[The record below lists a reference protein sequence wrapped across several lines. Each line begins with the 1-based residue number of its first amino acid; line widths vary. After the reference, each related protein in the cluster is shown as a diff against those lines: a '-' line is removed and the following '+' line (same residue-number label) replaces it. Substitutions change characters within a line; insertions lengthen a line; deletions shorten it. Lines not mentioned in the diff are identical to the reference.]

1 MSIKGIVN
9 CIMCGITGFM
19 YSSVQSSAEELSAIA
34 TRMSDSL
41 SHRGPDDSGVFSD
54 PEFGVALGHRRLS
67 ILDLSEQGQQP
78 MISADGRYVLVYN
91 GEIYNYQE
99 LQTDLNQ
106 KGVRF
111 RSHSDTE
118 VLLEAIA
125 AWGMR
130 ETLDRLNGM
139 FAFAIWDRKERQL
152 TLVRDRLGIKPLYYG
167 WFGSCFLFGSELKSL
182 RQHPSFQGKIDRNA
196 LALFLENGYIV
207 APHSIYQR
215 VSKLRPGHYLTV
227 SPGSSNSCESSSQP
241 QCWWSLRDVI
251 ERAGKPTQ
259 VISYEEKL
267 DMLRERLSDSVR
279 RRLVADVPV
288 GTFLSGGID
297 SSLVTALAQ
306 QVSSNPVKAFTIGF
320 QEAKYD
326 ESKHAQRIADH
337 LGVEHV
343 MRQVTA
349 AEARDVIPQLSGMY
363 DEPFADSSQIP
374 THLVSRIAR
383 KEVTVCLSGDGGDE
397 LFCGYD
403 RYPYI
408 DRIRRKIVWLP
419 QSVRAPL
426 ARMYR
431 RIRSR
436 LRRRNRTSS
445 LLEQVCSTRSDW
457 ELYSILNRH
466 WEIGGEVVIGGDSN
480 RVTTHLEHYW
490 SGERSFMEAASAFDA
505 VTYLP
510 DDILTKVDRASMAI
524 ALEAR
529 TPVLDHRVVELAW
542 MFSFEDKFHHGSGKH
557 PLRAIL
563 NEFVPRELFNR
574 PKMGFG
580 IPLGDWLRGPL
591 REWAE
596 DLLSEERLLREG
608 WFNPRPIR
616 VRWEEHLNGKLNWQY
631 PLWNV
636 LMFQAWLQEQT

>member
-1 MSIKGIVN
+1 
-9 CIMCGITGFM
+9 MCGITGFM
-19 YSSVQSSAEELSAIA
+19 DSSVQSSAEELTAIA

-41 SHRGPDDSGVFSD
+41 LHRGPDDAGVFAD

-67 ILDLSEQGQQP
+67 ILDLSEGGRQP
-78 MISADGRYVLVYN
+78 MISANGRYVLVYN
-91 GEIYNYQE
+91 GEIYNYRE
-99 LQTDLNQ
+99 LQTDLSQ

-111 RSHSDTE
+111 QSHSDTE

-125 AWGMR
+125 AWGIR

-139 FAFAIWDRKERQL
+139 FAFAVWDRAERKL

-182 RQHPSFQGKIDRNA
+182 RQHPSFQGEIDRNA
-196 LALFLENGYIV
+196 LALFLEYGYIV
-207 APHSIYQR
+207 SPHSIFQR
-215 VSKLRPGHYLTV
+215 VSKLCPGHFLTV
-227 SPGSSNSCESSSQP
+227 SPVSSDSSVSPAQP
-241 QCWWSLRDVI
+241 QCWWSLQDVI
-251 ERAGKPTQ
+251 QRAGKSTTDY
-259 VISYEEKL
+259 SYEDKL
-267 DMLRERLSDSVR
+267 DMLRERLTDSVR

-320 QEAKYD
+320 QEPEFD
-326 ESKHAQRIADH
+326 ESEHAKRVADH

-343 MRQVTA
+343 MQRVTA
-349 AEARDVIPQLSGMY
+349 AEAREVIPQLSSMY

-383 KEVTVCLSGDGGDE
+383 QEVTVCLSGDGGDE

-408 DRIRRKIVWLP
+408 DRIRRKIVWCP
-419 QSVRAPL
+419 RSVRAPMS
-426 ARMYR
+426 RMYR
-431 RIRSR
+431 RIRNR
-436 LRRRNRTSS
+436 LRHRNRTSS
-445 LLEQVCSTRSDW
+445 MLEQICSTRGDR
-457 ELYSILNRH
+457 ELYSLLIRH
-466 WEIGGEVVIGGDSN
+466 WEAGREVVIGGDSN
-480 RVTTHLEHYW
+480 RVTTHLNDYW
-490 SGERSFMEAASAFDA
+490 PGKNNFMESASAFDA

-510 DDILTKVDRASMAI
+510 DDILTKVDRASMAVS
-524 ALEAR
+524 LEAR
-529 TPVLDHRVVELAW
+529 TPMIDHRVVELAW
-542 MFSFEDKFHHGSGKH
+542 SFSLDDKFHHGSGKH
-557 PLRAIL
+557 PLRTIL
-563 NEFVPRELFNR
+563 NEFVPSELFDR

-591 REWAE
+591 RDWAE

-616 VRWEEHLNGKLNWQY
+616 IRWEEHMQGKLNWKN